1 MIAPAPPPPG
11 RKALVVGINAY
22 SSSPLHCCLNDATAV
37 HEALQ
42 RMGFASTLVT
52 DCDIKTFDR
61 AKGVFVNSL
70 QPGDIAFF
78 YFAGHGAEAST
89 LSAGKYSSSNW
100 LYARQVPEERDDL
113 PRLAVD
119 AHNLLAEMEGR
130 RTRFN
135 ALLLDCCRDDPLPTG
150 NRSGS
155 GGLASMDP
163 KGSIVAF
170 SCARGQTAAE
180 RRSARHGIFT
190 QCLLEHIE
198 TPGLDINTLFIRVG
212 NAVEKITQGKQV
224 PYVNHSLRCEGASLF
239 PAPNSSS
246 TMRAQPRQVS
256 AEDGGDGIGG
266 PSARV
271 SVSDREWGSSSCITP
286 ASAKPEEL
294 FGRSVGGGRNDDG
307 AAEVEAARLGP
318 AVQQLLADANLEA
331 FSAGLARLGVRGVS
345 DLQEL
350 EDDDLAQLS
359 MQKVEVK
366 RLRRKLDA
374 GASSIQVTES
384 LRRDPVNGFGLG
396 LHRDENGHAVSS
408 RNLLGTFS

>member
-42 RMGFASTLVT
+42 RMGFASMLVT

-89 LSAGKYSSSNW
+89 LSAGKHSSSNW

-180 RRSARHGIFT
+180 QRSARHGIFT

-212 NAVEKITQGKQV
+212 NAVEEITQGKQV

-239 PAPNSSS
+239 SSPNSSS

-271 SVSDREWGSSSCITP
+271 SV
-286 ASAKPEEL
+286 PEEL
-294 FGRSVGGGRNDDG
+294 FERSVGGGRNDDG

-374 GASSIQVTES
+374 GSIQVTES
-384 LRRDPVNGFGLG
+384 LRRDPVNGYGLE

-408 RNLLGTFS
+408 RNLLGTFL